1 MDHQRDYRPP
11 GDKLKPNVRPIEY
24 QSDHQNDHIRIA
36 PGRNQPELRIEL
48 SPHMDV
54 HAEGSDEFSF
64 DQTLQR
70 SEEHTS
76 ELQSLMRISYAVF
89 CLKKNNINSI
99 SATEMSLSH
108 MTIVQDRQQR

>member
-64 DQTLQR
+64 DQTLQDIAEHR

-76 ELQSLMRISYAVF
+76 ELQSLMRISYADF
-89 CLKKNNINSI
+89 RLKKKN
-99 SATEMSLSH
+99 H
-108 MTIVQDRQQR
+108 MNDTIAYI

>member
-1 MDHQRDYRPP
+1 MWPYSRICEWFHSCALLQPTGHSPTAEPRYICLCQADSMDHQRDYRPP

-54 HAEGSDEFSF
+54 HAEGD
-64 DQTLQR
+64 R
-70 SEEHTS
+70 TS
-76 ELQSLMRISYAVF
+76 VVDGKSV
-89 CLKKNNINSI
+89 
-99 SATEMSLSH
+99 
-108 MTIVQDRQQR
+108 